1 MVLWCNGLPSCN
13 LVGGNPLQ
21 VLRPVASW
29 PGNTDTIFS
38 LAYDAPRNR
47 IITGAKDSQVRS
59 QLRTKPWRF
68 AVQERCTLA
77 AVRAESRDC
86 WTLPHDAQQAHSSAS
101 YNAHRTAADKFTLS
115 DHTRGGSAPGAGV

>member
-1 MVLWCNGLPSCN
+1 MLRTCQAATASARPP
-13 LVGGNPLQ
+13 PLQ

-59 QLRTKPWRF
+59 QTRTKAGP
-68 AVQERCTLA
+68 V
-77 AVRAESRDC
+77 AVRQRRAVAALRVESRDC
-86 WTLPHDAQQAHSSAS
+86 TLHRRDPALSGAQR
-101 YNAHRTAADKFTLS
+101 RTAVCPVKPIALQPTAS
-115 DHTRGGSAPGAGV
+115 P